1 LLPIARKVSVAEDIP
16 ERIGIGIP
24 GHRRRGGR
32 RPEDSHGCIECQQDD
47 GASVPQHKTETEGW
61 AAKTESELDE
71 RFDGERKQEGLKP
84 SRK

>member
-16 ERIGIGIP
+16 ERIGIGFPDI
-24 GHRRRGGR
+24 
-32 RPEDSHGCIECQQDD
+32 EDAVDAARKTRTV
-47 GASVPQHKTETEGW
+47 ASNVSKTTVQASPSTTETEGW